1 MGEESFLAAQT
12 GRTGLLDADEL
23 PLPPPALGERK
34 LRHDAEFRALDRT
47 FDAIRD
53 VVNLGIDA
61 LNELGCGLR
70 RLPEES
76 LEELVVMPLT
86 GDYRRIRQNAEAVR
100 HVDAAMAV
108 YARNTLRLALATD
121 PRWGGE
127 AAASY
132 LLRLGRHA
140 AAARGAGELVTLTVP
155 VFEEVAEHSE
165 RLAIEVE
172 ELVVELVEKGRRLM
186 TRLLARVSGPAGWAA
201 LAADVAINGLDA
213 VTDLVDDAK
222 RLVAIIDR
230 LIDMKG
236 ELVAWVE
243 EQRARLALLRELAVV
258 ARDELRGRGGVSR

>member
-1 MGEESFLAAQT
+1 MGEEPGGGT
-12 GRTGLLDADEL
+12 GRIGLLDADEL
-23 PLPPPALGERK
+23 PLPTPGLGEQR
-34 LRHDAEFRALDRT
+34 LRHDTEFRALDRT
-47 FDAIRD
+47 FDGIRD
-53 VVNLGIDA
+53 VANVGIDA

-70 RLPEES
+70 RLPEQS

-108 YARNTLRLALATD
+108 YARNTLRLALATE
-121 PRWGGE
+121 PRWGG
-127 AAASY
+127 AAASSY

-140 AAARGAGELVTLTVP
+140 AAARAAGRLITLAVP

-172 ELVVELVEKGRRLM
+172 ELVVELVEKGRRLV
-186 TRLLARVSGPAGWAA
+186 TRLLARVSGPAGWAV
-201 LAADVAINGLDA
+201 LAADVALNGLDA
-213 VTDLVDDAK
+213 VTDLVEDAR

-230 LIDMKG
+230 LIEMKG

-243 EQRARLALLRELAVV
+243 EQCARLALLRELGVV
-258 ARDELRGRGGVSR
+258 ARDELRGAGGGSW